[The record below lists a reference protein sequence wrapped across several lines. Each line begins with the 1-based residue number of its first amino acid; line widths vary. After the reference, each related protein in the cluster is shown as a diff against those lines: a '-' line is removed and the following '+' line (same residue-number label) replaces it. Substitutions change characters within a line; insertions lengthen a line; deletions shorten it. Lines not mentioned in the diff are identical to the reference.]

1 MRAVAGR
8 RRLIGRIVL
17 WLAVAVTV
25 LCAVLLIGVWRND
38 RAIETHRQTATA
50 EVLEPGVLRS
60 TITFVTPDGV
70 TRNPRAGVLYPTN
83 LLRGQHIEV
92 EYDSRD
98 PDLVRVA
105 GRSVTV
111 ALIPVGSVLVI
122 TWALAGLTLWW
133 SARTGRVTEP
143 VRSKT

>member
-1 MRAVAGR
+1 MNVAAGR
-8 RRLIGRIVL
+8 RRLTGRIVL

-25 LCAVLLIGVWRND
+25 LCTVLLIGIWRND

-92 EYDSRD
+92 EYDARD

-105 GRSVTV
+105 GRTVTV
-111 ALIPVGSVLVI
+111 ALVPVGSVLLVA
-122 TWALAGLTLWW
+122 WALVGLTLWW
-133 SARTGRVTEP
+133 SGRAPRAAEP

>member
-1 MRAVAGR
+1 MIGAR
-8 RRLIGRIVL
+8 RRRAIGRVAV
-17 WLAVAVTV
+17 WLAALITV
-25 LCAVLLIGVWRND
+25 LGVVLLVGVWRND
-38 RAIETHRQTATA
+38 RAIETHRETATA

-70 TRNPRAGVLYPTN
+70 TCNPRAGVLYPTN

-92 EYDSRD
+92 EYDRRD

-105 GRSVTV
+105 GRNVTV
-111 ALIPVGSVLVI
+111 ALVPVGSVLVV
-122 TWALAGLTLWW
+122 TWSIAGALRWW
-133 SARTGRVTEP
+133 SGRAGRAAEP

>member
-1 MRAVAGR
+1 MSAAAGR

-25 LCAVLLIGVWRND
+25 LCTVLLIGVWRND

-105 GRSVTV
+105 GRTVTV
-111 ALIPVGSVLVI
+111 ALVPVGSVLLVV
-122 TWALAGLTLWW
+122 WALVGATLWW
-133 SARTGRVTEP
+133 SGRTPRAAEP